1 MTRNNVKTKNKKQIE
16 YTSRTKPNWP
26 ASLTPDFLLLLFFH
40 QGKAA
45 AAAGEVCQVHNG
57 ESHVP
62 GQLPRPRQ
70 RP

>member
-16 YTSRTKPNWP
+16 YTSRIKPNWP
-26 ASLTPDFLLLLFFH
+26 ASLTPDFPLVLFLH
-40 QGKAA
+40 QGKTA
-45 AAAGEVCQVHNG
+45 AAAGEVFQIHNR

-62 GQLPRPRQ
+62 GKLPRPRQ

>member
-1 MTRNNVKTKNKKQIE
+1 MTRISIE
-16 YTSRTKPNWP
+16 SKRTKKLHPIKY
-26 ASLTPDFLLLLFFH
+26 PDSFPGLGRGLDLLLLLFLH

-57 ESHVP
+57 ETHVP